1 MKLSAT
7 DFADFF
13 HAVHGQTPFPWQQE
27 LVNRLTEF
35 DEWPDV
41 LDLPTGTGKTAALD
55 AAVFHL
61 ARRADTPRH
70 AALRI
75 AFVVDRRLVVD
86 DAFTRA
92 KKIETSLFDALSTGR
107 GEHAVIRE
115 VASRLQRLAGDG
127 APPLIARRLRGGVP
141 LEDDWAHTPT
151 QPTILCSTV
160 DQVGSRLLFRG
171 YGISDRMKPVH
182 AGLLGTDCLILL
194 DEAHLSEPFRQ
205 TVSAVRNIGG
215 AGVRVALLSATPG
228 TSAKRRFGLLPDDY
242 GHPELAN
249 RLEVAKP
256 ATLVLGRKDRES
268 IVAQFVGHACEIAK
282 RLRDQGV
289 VSPAVGIIVN
299 RVSLAR
305 QIHGKLAAT
314 LATGDSGYD
323 VILLIGR
330 SRSVDRDGIA
340 GRINAFRTGVP
351 SSVRTKAKPLFIVAT
366 QCLEVGVDLDL
377 DGLVTQA
384 ASLDALRQRYGR
396 VNRAGRSVPAE
407 GVILAS
413 AGDIARKADDP
424 VYGDRIRMTW
434 EALKGIAENGRVNFG
449 VVSLPKQLAKAGI
462 NVEDLAAERPD
473 APVVMPAYLELW
485 SRTAPR
491 PVADPDVSL
500 FLHGTSRTSASV
512 SIVWRGDITERD
524 LQSATTD
531 SLQELIRLV
540 PPRVSE
546 TIEIPLGIA
555 RRWLRGVS
563 ESGPLDDIS
572 DAPERDAVGS
582 PSVRRGSNMRP
593 AFRWA
598 GMNDPRT
605 GVVSPEDLRPG
616 DVLVVP
622 ASYGGC
628 DEFGWAPEYE
638 GVVEDVFDR
647 AAKPFW
653 GRRCAVRITRHHLTD
668 TKGEWVRAAEVL
680 ADESLAGGDLL
691 SCLLDVL
698 PVAED
703 ESGHKSLSLH
713 HARQALEA
721 LRRHRGRIDVRYPY
735 PEGRE
740 RGAVII
746 AEHRVE
752 VGTVP
757 DTSAPATEDDNMSCT
772 SGRPVPLEEHC
783 QRVKSLARGFARRL
797 DLVEH
802 LDDLGLAAFL
812 HDVGKADR
820 RFQVMLSGGDPWN
833 RTDGPVL
840 AKSGRPW
847 LRNARLRAGLP
858 PGWRHEALSVCMA
871 RAHPRFK
878 DARDPALVLWLIGSH
893 HGWGRPF
900 FEFHDPANEQEL
912 LQCLE
917 VCDWRRAGDFAGP
930 NTFSFDLNGADWPS
944 LFEGLQRKY
953 GIWRLAHL
961 EAILRLADHR
971 VSEQENRKQ

>member
-1 MKLSAT
+1 MELSAA

-13 HAVHGQTPFPWQQE
+13 HAIHGQAPFPWQQA
-27 LVNRLTEF
+27 LVNRLAES

-41 LDLPTGTGKTAALD
+41 LDLPTGTGKTAAID

-61 ARRADTPRH
+61 ALRADTPRR

-75 AFVVDRRLVVD
+75 ALVVDRRLVVD
-86 DAFTRA
+86 DAYTRA
-92 KKIETSLFDALSTGR
+92 KKIETSLAGAVSPGKR
-107 GEHAVIRE
+107 EHAAVSE
-115 VASRLQRLAGDG
+115 VASRLQRLAGND
-127 APPLIARRLRGGVP
+127 ASPLIARRLRGGVP
-141 LEDDWAHTPT
+141 LEADWAHTPT

-182 AGLLGTDCLILL
+182 AGLLGINSLILL

-205 TVSAVRNIGG
+205 TVSAIQNIGG
-215 AGVRVALLSATPG
+215 AGVRVAHLSATPG
-228 TSAKRRFGLLPDDY
+228 ATAKRRFGLLTDDY
-242 GHPELAN
+242 SHPELAN

-256 ATLVLGRKDRES
+256 ATLVLERKDRES
-268 IVAQFVGHACEIAK
+268 VVERFVGHACGIAE

-299 RVSLAR
+299 RVALAR
-305 QIHGKLAAT
+305 QIHGKLASV
-314 LATGDSGYD
+314 LATGDGSTD

-330 SRSVDRDGIA
+330 SRSVDRDEIA

-351 SSVRTKAKPLFIVAT
+351 GSVRTKAKPLFIVAT

-384 ASLDALRQRYGR
+384 ASLDALRQRFGR
-396 VNRAGRSVPAE
+396 LNRAGRSVPAE
-407 GVILAS
+407 GVIVAC
-413 AGDIARKADDP
+413 AEDISRKTDDP
-424 VYGDRIRMTW
+424 VYGDRIRLTW
-434 EALKGIAENGRVNFG
+434 EALKEIAENSRVDFG
-449 VVSLPKQLAKAGI
+449 VVSLPKRLAQAGV
-462 NVEDLAAERPD
+462 NVEGLAAERPD

-485 SRTAPR
+485 SQTAPR
-491 PVADPDVSL
+491 PAADPDVSL
-500 FLHGTSRTSASV
+500 FLHGTARTSASV

-531 SLQELIRLV
+531 NLQELIRLV
-540 PPRVSE
+540 PPRASE
-546 TIEIPLGIA
+546 TIEISLGIA
-555 RRWLRGVS
+555 KRWLRGAS
-563 ESGPLDDIS
+563 GSGPLDEIS
-572 DAPERDAVGS
+572 DAPERDTEDSRSTRHQSDV
-582 PSVRRGSNMRP
+582 RP

-598 GMNDPRT
+598 GTNDPRT
-605 GVVSPEDLRPG
+605 GIVNPEDLRPG

-622 ASYGGC
+622 ARYGGC
-628 DEFGWAPEYE
+628 DEFGWAPDFDS
-638 GVVEDVFDR
+638 VVEDVFDR
-647 AAKPFW
+647 ASKPYW
-653 GRRCAVRITRHHLTD
+653 GRRCAVRITHHLTD
-668 TKGEWVRAAEVL
+668 MWSKVAEVL
-680 ADESLAGGDLL
+680 ADESLAGNDLV
-691 SCLLDVL
+691 SRLLEVL
-698 PVAED
+698 PVVED
-703 ESGHKSLSLH
+703 KTGQKPLSLDD
-713 HARQALEA
+713 ARQALKA
-721 LRRHRGRIDVRYPY
+721 LQRHRGRIDVRYPY

-740 RGAVII
+740 RGVVII
-746 AEHRVE
+746 AEHGVE
-752 VGTVP
+752 VGAVR
-757 DTSAPATEDDNMSCT
+757 DTAAPATEDDNMSCT
-772 SGRPVPLEEHC
+772 SGRPVPLQEHC
-783 QRVKSLARGFARRL
+783 QKVKALAKEFARRL

-833 RTDGPVL
+833 RPDGPVL

-847 LRNARLRAGLP
+847 LRDARLRAGLP
-858 PGWRHEALSVCMA
+858 SGWRHEALSVCMA
-871 RAHPRFK
+871 RAHPRFN

-900 FEFHDPANEQEL
+900 FEFHDAAHEQEL
-912 LQCLE
+912 LPCLE
-917 VCDWRRAGDFAGP
+917 VSDWRRAGDFAGP
-930 NTFSFDLNGADWPS
+930 HSFSFDLNGTDWPS